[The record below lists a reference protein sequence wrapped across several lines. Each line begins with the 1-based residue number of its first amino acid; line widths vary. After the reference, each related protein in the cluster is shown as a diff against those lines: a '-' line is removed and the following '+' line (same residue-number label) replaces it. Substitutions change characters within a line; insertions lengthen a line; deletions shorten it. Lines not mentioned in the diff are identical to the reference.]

1 MGGGALR
8 KAPSQTCAPKRCS
21 ARLYGPWRPGMCR
34 GLRLLRDWPPAQQIA
49 VHMYL
54 TSLAAAWRR
63 LRWSGEAPSA
73 SLLNPVRLSLGR
85 TRMRKTSPAPM
96 QTHPPG
102 AALAGSTCI
111 GLRPA
116 SAQERHRGTSAS
128 RVPSACQEIQ
138 GAAEMS

>member
-8 KAPSQTCAPKRCS
+8 TGGHVSGPQAR
-21 ARLYGPWRPGMCR
+21 ARLASRATDR
-34 GLRLLRDWPPAQQIA
+34 RAA
-49 VHMYL
+49 L